1 MTTLPP
7 VPRGARPADG
17 SLAGRDITA
26 LRAGYRT
33 GAFTVPDVVED
44 LLARIAVAG
53 DDRVWI
59 SRFPDDHLRAH
70 AHGLQALLDAAPSA
84 SQTPLLGVP
93 FAVKDSIDVAGLDTT
108 VACPAYAYA
117 PGRSARMVEKL
128 EAAGAICVGKT
139 NLDQF
144 ASGLVGVR
152 SPYGVSRNPFDP
164 DYIPGGSS
172 SGSAVAVSSGL
183 VTFSLGTDAAGSGR
197 VPAAL
202 NDVVGLKPTRGL
214 VSTAGCVPACRS
226 VDCPSIFARSCPD
239 AWRVLDV
246 IAGYDDADPYSRQ
259 DAMREPRAGVDSAF
273 RFGVPADADLEFQ
286 GDTEAERLY
295 GVAIDALEDMG
306 GTRVE
311 IDYAPFRQAGELLYE
326 GPWVADRLQFLGAF
340 LREHGD
346 DVHPVTRA
354 IIAGGGRFSAV
365 DAFAALNRLEVLR
378 RDAMRVLGAID
389 VLVLPT
395 TPTTYT
401 IAAVEADP
409 FELNRRLG
417 YYTTFVNL
425 LDLAALAVPNGFRR
439 DGLPQGITLVA
450 PAFHDATLAALGA
463 GFLRARARADRAPA
477 ADTSGAPMQTTS
489 SPATTAWSA
498 SPREEEEHP

>member
-7 VPRGARPADG
+7 APGGARSADG
-17 SLAGRDITA
+17 SVMSLDIAT
-26 LRAGYRT
+26 LGAGYRT
-33 GAFTVPDVVED
+33 GAFTVPDVVEYV
-44 LLARIAVAG
+44 LARIAAAG

-59 SRFPDDHLRAH
+59 SRFPDDDLRAR
-70 AHGLQALLDAAPSA
+70 ARRVQDLLDTTPTATPA
-84 SQTPLLGVP
+84 PLLGVP

-117 PGRSARMVEKL
+117 PGRSARIVEKL

-152 SPYGVSRNPFDP
+152 SPYGVSRNPFHA

-183 VTFSLGTDAAGSGR
+183 VSFSLGTDAAGSGR

-226 VDCPSIFARSCPD
+226 VDCPSIFARSCSD
-239 AWRVLDV
+239 AWRVLEFV
-246 IAGYDDADPYSRQ
+246 AGYDDADPYSRA
-259 DAMREPRAGVDSAF
+259 DAVRARRPGVDRAF
-273 RFGVPADADLEFQ
+273 RFGVPADADLEFE

-306 GTRVE
+306 GARAE
-311 IDYAPFRQAGELLYE
+311 IDYAPFRQAGTLLYE

-354 IIAGGGRFSAV
+354 IIAGGGRFSAE
-365 DAFAALNRLEVLR
+365 DAFAALDRLEVLR
-378 RDAMRVLGAID
+378 RDATRVLREVD

-425 LDLAALAVPNGFRR
+425 LDLAAVAVPNGFRR

-450 PAFHDATLAALGA
+450 PAFQDATLAALGA
-463 GFLRARARADRAPA
+463 GFLRARALADWAPA
-477 ADTSGAPMQTTS
+477 DVTTGDPTETTS

-498 SPREEEEHP
+498 SPREEEHP